1 MSKTQHLGDPHPKT
15 WRDGATCDTCQQT
28 YELAL
33 VANYNGTILIGIVP
47 GGANDTN
54 DVKWRRNFGPGLD
67 AYKKAK
73 DEGIQP
79 DHSDLK
85 SVNMAHKRVKSQ
97 EKALKKLRDGG
108 MDTSQIKTT
117 SGVDRGIE

>member
-15 WRDGATCDTCQQT
+15 WKDGATCGTCEQT
-28 YELAL
+28 VELAR
-33 VANYNGTILIGIVP
+33 VATFNGTILVGIVP
-47 GGANDTN
+47 GGAGDTP
-54 DVKWRRNFGPGLD
+54 DVQWRRDFGPGLD

-85 SVNMAHKRVKSQ
+85 SVDKAHKRVKSQ
-97 EKALKKLRDGG
+97 EAALKTLDKQGV
-108 MDTSQIKTT
+108 DTSYLKVTP
-117 SGVDRGIE
+117 GVERPT